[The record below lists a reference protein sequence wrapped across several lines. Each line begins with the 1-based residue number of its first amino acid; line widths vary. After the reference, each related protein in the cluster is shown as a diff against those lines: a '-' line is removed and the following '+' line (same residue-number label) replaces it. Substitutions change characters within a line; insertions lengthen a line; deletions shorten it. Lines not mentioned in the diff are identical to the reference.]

1 MKKWLNSLEERE
13 RRYVTVGSIIVFL
26 MLVYSL
32 LWAPF
37 LDKVKKLDGQVK
49 SHSETLSWM
58 QNNTHL
64 IKTANTGAT
73 SGSINRDQS
82 LIAVI
87 GQTTKNSAMS
97 DTVKRVEENK
107 DNSVRVWLEKAPFD
121 HMIIWLESLQTRHGA
136 NITSINIDKQNEV
149 GIVNARL
156 TLERS

>member
-1 MKKWLNSLEERE
+1 MKKWLDSLEERE
-13 RRYVTVGSIIVFL
+13 RRYVTVGGIIVLL

-49 SHSETLSWM
+49 NHHETLSWM

-64 IKTANTGAT
+64 IKAANPATG
-73 SGSINRDQS
+73 SVNRDQS

-87 GQTTKNSAMS
+87 GQSTKNSAMS
-97 DTVKRVEENK
+97 QSVKRVEENK

-121 HMIIWLESLQTRHGA
+121 QMVVWLESLQTRYGA
-136 NITSINIDKQNEV
+136 NITRVNIDKQNEIGV
-149 GIVNARL
+149 VNARL
-156 TLERS
+156 TLERPK